1 MLATVTISVTLYVSA
16 LLGPADRPSATIM
29 ASGTVLD
36 VVPGRY
42 LVKPED
48 GELAPLAK
56 TSGQPPLRARYG
68 QTGAIFYRT
77 MYDRTYG

>member
-56 TSGQPPLRARYG
+56 TSGQPPHG
-68 QTGAIFYRT
+68 GITPNGAAHNRRIYIL
-77 MYDRTYG
+77 TYG